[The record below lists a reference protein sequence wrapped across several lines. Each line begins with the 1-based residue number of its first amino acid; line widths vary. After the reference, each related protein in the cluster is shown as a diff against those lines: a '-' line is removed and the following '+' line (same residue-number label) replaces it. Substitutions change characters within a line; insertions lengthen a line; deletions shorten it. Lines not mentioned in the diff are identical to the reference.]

1 MQKEN
6 LQGDLLSLERKLKL
20 LLTEYNNMK
29 EEVHG
34 LKAENKELKGLL
46 KQRDEQ
52 LSGFQNQ
59 INLSKIVQNVAK
71 DEGADNTG
79 LKLQIDEYI
88 KEIDRCIAQLSE
100 G

>member
-1 MQKEN
+1 MHKEN
-6 LQGDLLSLERKLKL
+6 LQGDLLSLERKLKI

-34 LKAENKELKGLL
+34 LKAENKELKDLL
-46 KQRDEQ
+46 KQKDEQ
-52 LSGFQNQ
+52 LAGFQNQ
-59 INLSKIVQNVAK
+59 INLSKIVQNVATG
-71 DEGADNTG
+71 EGSDSTG